1 MSLSVPGLGGEPV
14 SLLSSF
20 SLFGGND
27 GLASSEVVVLLLEG
41 VLQLLLLV
49 LLGLG
54 KDVRRLM
61 KQEILDIF
69 IAFIPAR

>member
-1 MSLSVPGLGGEPV
+1 MSHVPGLGGEPV
-14 SLLSSF
+14 SLLSF

-41 VLQLLLLV
+41 VLKLLLLV

-61 KQEILDIF
+61 KQERLDIF